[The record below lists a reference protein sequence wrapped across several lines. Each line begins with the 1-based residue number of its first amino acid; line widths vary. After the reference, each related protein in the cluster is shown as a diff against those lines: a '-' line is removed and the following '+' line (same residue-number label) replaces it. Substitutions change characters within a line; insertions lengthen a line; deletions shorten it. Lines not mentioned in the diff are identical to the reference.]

1 MQIKSWEN
9 TCQSVSECFKPTQQ
23 EFLEK
28 CFLKLY
34 IWDYNVLYSVLSAMQ
49 INLGVCELF

>member
-9 TCQSVSECFKPTQQ
+9 KCQSVSECFKPTQL